1 MRRRIFG
8 VTLPE
13 KAAFAAILLASAC
26 ASNHRVSPWGG
37 PERPRLADF
46 VERPDLAA
54 RIERVDRETA
64 ALGLRQTI
72 EIEGKFQGGRG
83 IVLIR
88 GYEGLDAARRRM
100 RAVRAITPQA
110 VVMAVGPLDAA
121 DHDRR
126 PATELVP
133 ALVPGERGSAYRSGT
148 DLTGDGSPDVI
159 LKNEAGALEIWHL
172 GELGAGRYEVLLE
185 GPPTAAADVDEDGKI
200 DLLGR
205 APIEPGDPIAP
216 NLGDVAI
223 FDGERYSDL
232 APPARA
238 WHTRRAEAPL
248 PATAG
253 DEIRL
258 RAALERAWH
267 AILAGQPRDR
277 AMRAIERESVP
288 PKLREAWGRHVKRL
302 EAVRR

>member
-13 KAAFAAILLASAC
+13 KPAFAAILLVSAC
-26 ASNHRVSPWGG
+26 TSNHRVSPWGG
-37 PERPRLADF
+37 PQSPRLADF

-54 RIERVDRETA
+54 RIESVERETA
-64 ALGLRQTI
+64 ALGLTRTV
-72 EIEGKFQGGRG
+72 EIEGKFTGGRG
-83 IVLIR
+83 IVRIR
-88 GYEGLDAARRRM
+88 GYEGRDAARRPTH
-100 RAVRAITPQA
+100 AVRAITPRA

-133 ALVPGERGSAYRSGT
+133 ALVPGEQGGAYRSGT

-159 LKNEAGALEIWHL
+159 LRNEAGALEIWHL
-172 GELGAGRYEVLLE
+172 AELGAGRYQVLLE

-205 APIEPGDPIAP
+205 APIAPDDPLAP
-216 NLGDVAI
+216 NLGDVAT

-232 APPARA
+232 TPPARA
-238 WHTRRAEAPL
+238 WHARRAETPI
-248 PATAG
+248 PGSGG
-253 DEIRL
+253 DELRL
-258 RAALERAWH
+258 RAAVERAWH
-267 AILAGQPRDR
+267 AILAGQPRDKALR
-277 AMRAIERESVP
+277 ALERESVP
-288 PKLREAWGRHVKRL
+288 PKLRDAWARHVKRL
-302 EAVRR
+302 EGVRR